1 MKIYKMM
8 KILYKEKIWKNINKT
23 EMDNG
28 RKIVAKSKKES
39 KKREKKRKETER
51 QHETYE
57 TFVDINNSQEN

>member
-1 MKIYKMM
+1 MKEYKQ
-8 KILYKEKIWKNINKT
+8 NR
-23 EMDNG
+23 NG

-57 TFVDINNSQEN
+57 TFVDINNSQENLKE